1 MGAVYVAGI
10 VANKVSHL
18 KLIGIDVERAFVGL
32 KRLWLWQKVLRRY
45 LYCGEQHRQDGGDKR
60 LDSHIYN
67 KVENSV
73 VKGVKKFLQASC
85 KAERSQMLLML

>member
-10 VANKVSHL
+10 VANKVNHL
-18 KLIGIDVERAFVGL
+18 KPIGIDVERALVGL

-45 LYCGEQHRQDGGDKR
+45 RYCGEQRRQEGGDKR

-67 KVENSV
+67 KVKK
-73 VKGVKKFLQASC
+73 KGVSK
-85 KAERSQMLLML
+85 

>member
-1 MGAVYVAGI
+1 MLHHDNALGLQGVTVEHMGAVYVAGI

-18 KLIGIDVERAFVGL
+18 KLIGIDVERALVGL

-45 LYCGEQHRQDGGDKR
+45 RYCGEQRRQEGGDKR

-67 KVENSV
+67 KVKKE
-73 VKGVKKFLQASC
+73 GVSK
-85 KAERSQMLLML
+85 